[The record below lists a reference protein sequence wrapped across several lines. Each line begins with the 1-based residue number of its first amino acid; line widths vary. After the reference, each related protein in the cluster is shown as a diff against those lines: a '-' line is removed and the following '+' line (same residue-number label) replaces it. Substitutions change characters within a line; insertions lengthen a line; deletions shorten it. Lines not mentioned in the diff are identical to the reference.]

1 MADGLEGRK
10 ALRAARRL
18 GGDERGAP
26 VTNGDPSGTNRIF
39 LRALPIFGA
48 TLIALNTVN
57 TFTWMADSPGVP
69 WIYPVVAESTSAVT
83 AIASMWI
90 AWLAFRAAPPDSR
103 PIWRVLVVHTGGL
116 LAFAICHVGG
126 FYLLR
131 MAIFRLLDLPF
142 DYDLAGR
149 FIYELRKDALGYFIG
164 TAAFWGMTRIF
175 QKPPAATR
183 ETFDIRD
190 GAKVVRVSLAEIL
203 AVTSA
208 GNYVEFALADGRR
221 PLMRSSLSALE
232 AELAPSGFV
241 RTHRSWLVNA
251 ARMTELRPD
260 KSGDYVVGLGVVEA
274 PLSRRFPEALA
285 RLRAGA

>member
-1 MADGLEGRK
+1 M
-10 ALRAARRL
+10 
-18 GGDERGAP
+18 
-26 VTNGDPSGTNRIF
+26 TNGEGSGTNRIF
-39 LRALPIFGA
+39 LRALPLFGG

-57 TFTWMADSPGVP
+57 VFTWMADSPGTP
-69 WIYPVVAESTSAVT
+69 WIFPVVAEGTSAAT
-83 AIASMWI
+83 AIPAMWI

-103 PIWRVLVVHTGGL
+103 PIWRMLAIHAVGL
-116 LAFAICHVGG
+116 LAFAIFHVGG

-131 MAIFRLLDLPF
+131 MAIFHLLDLPF
-142 DYDLAGR
+142 DYDLADR

-175 QKPPAATR
+175 QNAPAASR
-183 ETFDIRD
+183 DTFDIRD
-190 GAKVVRVSLAEIL
+190 GAKVVRVSLAEVL

-251 ARMTELRPD
+251 ARVTELRPE
-260 KSGDYVVGLGVVEA
+260 KSGDYVVGLGTVEA

-285 RLRAGA
+285 RLRAGV